1 MSSEQKLNLDGIPIT
16 LYRSKKAK
24 NINISIRP
32 FKGVRVA
39 VPRLASFRQAK
50 QFVVIRKHW
59 IEKHAAQMK
68 QFEDRQTV
76 FNWDT
81 QFNTK
86 YRTLNLIKSK
96 IDVISYN
103 YTENQLVVQ
112 IPESESILNSDVQD
126 FIVNAIEKTY
136 RLEAKAYLP
145 NRVEKLAKTYDLVYK
160 KVKINNAKTR
170 WGSCSS
176 ENNINLSLQLMRLPD
191 YLIDYVI
198 LHELAHT
205 KVKNHSTQF
214 WYFLD
219 ALTENKAK
227 KLDKELKSYYLQVF

>member
-16 LYRSKKAK
+16 FYRSKKAK

-50 QFVVIRKHW
+50 QFVVLRKHW

-81 QFNTK
+81 QFKTK

-103 YTENQLVVQ
+103 YTENQIVVQ

>member
-50 QFVVIRKHW
+50 QFVVLRKHW

-68 QFEDRQTV
+68 KFEDRQTV

-81 QFNTK
+81 QFKTK

-112 IPESESILNSDVQD
+112 IPESESILNNDVQD

-145 NRVEKLAKTYDLVYK
+145 NRVAKLAKTYDLVYK
-160 KVKINNAKTR
+160 KVKINNAKSR

>member
-50 QFVVIRKHW
+50 QFVVLRKHW

-81 QFNTK
+81 QFKTK

-103 YTENQLVVQ
+103 YTENQIVVQ

>member
-16 LYRSKKAK
+16 FYRSKKAK

-81 QFNTK
+81 QFKTK

-145 NRVEKLAKTYDLVYK
+145 NRVEKRAKTYDLVYK

-214 WYFLD
+214 WNFLD

>member
-81 QFNTK
+81 QFKTK

-112 IPESESILNSDVQD
+112 IPESESILNSDVQN

>member
-1 MSSEQKLNLDGIPIT
+1 
-16 LYRSKKAK
+16 
-24 NINISIRP
+24 
-32 FKGVRVA
+32 
-39 VPRLASFRQAK
+39 
-50 QFVVIRKHW
+50 
-59 IEKHAAQMK
+59 MK

-81 QFNTK
+81 EFNTK

-96 IDVISYN
+96 IDVITYN
-103 YTENQLVVQ
+103 YNENQLVVH
-112 IPESESILNSDVQD
+112 IPESESILNSDVQN
-126 FIVNAIEKTY
+126 FIVNAIETY

-214 WYFLD
+214 WYLLD

-227 KLDKELKSYYLQVF
+227 T

>member
-1 MSSEQKLNLDGIPIT
+1 MC
-16 LYRSKKAK
+16 
-24 NINISIRP
+24 IR
-32 FKGVRVA
+32 
-39 VPRLASFRQAK
+39 
-50 QFVVIRKHW
+50 
-59 IEKHAAQMK
+59 
-68 QFEDRQTV
+68 DR
-76 FNWDT
+76 
-81 QFNTK
+81 
-86 YRTLNLIKSK
+86 SK

-103 YTENQLVVQ
+103 YTENQIVVQ

>member
-32 FKGVRVA
+32 FKGVSVA

-50 QFVVIRKHW
+50 QFVVLRKHW

-103 YTENQLVVQ
+103 YTENQIVVQ

>member
-103 YTENQLVVQ
+103 YTENQIVVQ

>member
-16 LYRSKKAK
+16 FYRSKKAK

-50 QFVVIRKHW
+50 QFVVLRKHW

-86 YRTLNLIKSK
+86 YRAVKLIKSR

-145 NRVEKLAKTYDLVYK
+145 NRVAKLAKTYGLVYK

-214 WYFLD
+214 WFFLD

>member
-50 QFVVIRKHW
+50 QFVVLRKHW

-81 QFNTK
+81 QFKTK

-103 YTENQLVVQ
+103 YTENQIVVQ

-214 WYFLD
+214 WNFLD

>member
-1 MSSEQKLNLDGIPIT
+1 MPSEEKINLDGIPVT

-50 QFVVIRKHW
+50 QFVFLRKHW

-68 QFEDRQTV
+68 LFENKQTV

-81 QFNTK
+81 PFKTK
-86 YRTLNLIKSK
+86 YRRVNLVKSK
-96 IDVISYN
+96 IDIISYN
-103 YTENQLVVQ
+103 YNENQLVIK
-112 IPESESILNSDVQD
+112 IPENKNILKSDVQN

-136 RLEAKAYLP
+136 RLEAKLHLP
-145 NRVEKLAKTYDLVYK
+145 NRVEELAKAYGLVYK

-214 WYFLD
+214 WHFLD
-219 ALTENKAK
+219 SLTENKAK
-227 KLDKELKSYYLQVF
+227 NLDKELKSFYLQVF

>member
-1 MSSEQKLNLDGIPIT
+1 MPLEEKLNLDGISIT
-16 LYRSKKAK
+16 FYRSKKAK

-50 QFVVIRKHW
+50 QFVLLRKHW
-59 IEKHAAQMK
+59 IEKHASQMK
-68 QFEDRQTV
+68 QFEDRQTI

-81 QFNTK
+81 QFKTK
-86 YRTLNLIKSK
+86 YRTVKFIKHK
-96 IDVISYN
+96 IDIITYN
-103 YTENQLVVQ
+103 YTENQLVVK
-112 IPESESILNSDVQD
+112 IPENKNILKSDVQD

-145 NRVEKLAKTYDLVYK
+145 NRVEELAKTYGLSYK

-205 KVKNHSTQF
+205 KVKNHSIHF
-214 WYFLD
+214 WDFLD
-219 ALTENKAK
+219 SITDSKAK
-227 KLDKELKSYYLQVF
+227 NLDKELKSFYLQVF

>member
-81 QFNTK
+81 QFKTK

>member
-16 LYRSKKAK
+16 FYRSKKAK

-50 QFVVIRKHW
+50 QFVVLRKHW

-68 QFEDRQTV
+68 QFENRQTV

-86 YRTLNLIKSK
+86 YRAVKLIKSK

-103 YTENQLVVQ
+103 YTENQIVVK
-112 IPESESILNSDVQD
+112 IPESKSILNSDVQD

-219 ALTENKAK
+219 SLTENKAK

>member
-16 LYRSKKAK
+16 FYRSKKAK

-50 QFVVIRKHW
+50 QFVVLRKHW

-81 QFNTK
+81 EFKTK

-103 YTENQLVVQ
+103 YNENQIVVH

>member
-16 LYRSKKAK
+16 FYRSKKAK

-50 QFVVIRKHW
+50 QFVVLRKHW

-86 YRTLNLIKSK
+86 YRAVKLIKSR

-145 NRVEKLAKTYDLVYK
+145 NRVAKLAKTYDLVYK

>member
-50 QFVVIRKHW
+50 QFVVFRKHW

-86 YRTLNLIKSK
+86 YRTLKLIKSK
-96 IDVISYN
+96 IDVTSFN
-103 YTENQLVVQ
+103 YIENQIVVK
-112 IPESESILNSDVQD
+112 ISNSKNILNSDVQD
-126 FIVNAIEKTY
+126 FIVNVIEKTY

-145 NRVEKLAKTYDLVYK
+145 NRVEKLAKTFGLVYK

-214 WYFLD
+214 WNFLD
-219 ALTENKAK
+219 YLTDNKAK
-227 KLDKELKSYYLQVF
+227 NLDKELKSFYLQVF

>member
-68 QFEDRQTV
+68 KFEDRQTV

-214 WYFLD
+214 WNFLD

>member
-50 QFVVIRKHW
+50 QFVVLRKHW

-86 YRTLNLIKSK
+86 YRTLKLIKSK
-96 IDVISYN
+96 INVTSFN
-103 YTENQLVVQ
+103 YTENQLFIK
-112 IPESESILNSDVQD
+112 IPESKNILNSDVQD
-126 FIVNAIEKTY
+126 FIVNVIEKTY

-145 NRVEKLAKTYDLVYK
+145 NRVEKLAKTFGLVYK

-214 WYFLD
+214 WNFLD
-219 ALTENKAK
+219 YLTDNKAK
-227 KLDKELKSYYLQVF
+227 NLDKELKSFYLQVF

>member
-1 MSSEQKLNLDGIPIT
+1 MPSEEKLNLDGISIT

-50 QFVVIRKHW
+50 HFVLLRKHW
-59 IEKHAAQMK
+59 IEKHVAQMK

-76 FNWDT
+76 FNWGT
-81 QFNTK
+81 QFKTK
-86 YRTLNLIKSK
+86 YHKLKLVKSK
-96 IDVISYN
+96 IDVITYN
-103 YTENQLVVQ
+103 YTENQLVVK
-112 IPESESILNSDVQD
+112 IPDSKNILNSDVQD

-145 NRVEKLAKTYDLVYK
+145 DRVEELAKTYGLFYR

-176 ENNINLSLQLMRLPD
+176 ENNINLTLQLMRLPD
-191 YLIDYVI
+191 HLIDYVI

-205 KVKNHSTQF
+205 KVKNHSIQF
-214 WYFLD
+214 WHFLD
-219 ALTENKAK
+219 SITNNKAK
-227 KLDKELKSYYLQVF
+227 KLDKELKSFYLQVF

>member
-1 MSSEQKLNLDGIPIT
+1 MSSEQKLNLDGIPII

-50 QFVVIRKHW
+50 QFVVLRKHW

-103 YTENQLVVQ
+103 YTENQIVVQ
-112 IPESESILNSDVQD
+112 IPESENILNSDVQD

>member
-1 MSSEQKLNLDGIPIT
+1 MHSEEKLNLDGISIT
-16 LYRSKKAK
+16 FYRSKKAK

-50 QFVVIRKHW
+50 KFVLLRKNW
-59 IEKHAAQMK
+59 IEKHTSQMK
-68 QFEDRQTV
+68 QFEDRQTI

-81 QFNTK
+81 EFRTK
-86 YRTLNLIKSK
+86 YHTVKLIKSR
-96 IDVISYN
+96 IDIIKYN
-103 YTENQLVVQ
+103 CTENQLVVN
-112 IPESESILNSDVQD
+112 IPENKNILNSDVQD
-126 FIVNAIEKTY
+126 FIFNAIEKTY

-145 NRVEKLAKTYDLVYK
+145 DRVEELAKTYGLFYK

-205 KVKNHSTQF
+205 KVKNHSIRFWQF
-214 WYFLD
+214 LNSITD
-219 ALTENKAK
+219 NKAK
-227 KLDKELKSYYLQVF
+227 NLDKELKSFYLQVF

>member
-50 QFVVIRKHW
+50 QFVVLRKHW

-103 YTENQLVVQ
+103 YTENQIVVQ

>member
-50 QFVVIRKHW
+50 QFVVLRKHW

-86 YRTLNLIKSK
+86 FRTLNLVKSK

-103 YTENQLVVQ
+103 YTENQIVVQ
-112 IPESESILNSDVQD
+112 IPESESILNSDVQG

>member
-16 LYRSKKAK
+16 FYRSKKAK

-50 QFVVIRKHW
+50 QFVVLRKHW

-103 YTENQLVVQ
+103 YTENQIVVK

-145 NRVEKLAKTYDLVYK
+145 NRVEKLAKTYGLVYN

>member
-16 LYRSKKAK
+16 FYRSKKAK

-50 QFVVIRKHW
+50 QFVVLRKHW

-68 QFEDRQTV
+68 QLEDRQTV

-81 QFNTK
+81 EFKTK

-103 YTENQLVVQ
+103 YNENQIVVH

>member
-1 MSSEQKLNLDGIPIT
+1 MSSEQKLNLDGIPII

-103 YTENQLVVQ
+103 YTENQIVVQ

>member
-1 MSSEQKLNLDGIPIT
+1 MPSEEKLNLDGIPIT
-16 LYRSKKAK
+16 LYRSEKAK
-24 NINISIRP
+24 KINISIRP

-50 QFVVIRKHW
+50 QFVVFRKHW

-86 YRTLNLIKSK
+86 YRTLKLIKSK
-96 IDVISYN
+96 IDVTSFN
-103 YTENQLVVQ
+103 YTENQLVIK
-112 IPESESILNSDVQD
+112 IPESKNILNSDVQD
-126 FIVNAIEKTY
+126 FIVNVIEKTY

-145 NRVEKLAKTYDLVYK
+145 NRVEKLAKTFGLVYK

-214 WYFLD
+214 WNFLD
-219 ALTENKAK
+219 NLTDNKAK
-227 KLDKELKSYYLQVF
+227 NLDKELKSFYLQVF